1 MTEANNI
8 ILDNICDDIY
18 SIISS
23 RDTEAYTHLL
33 SIITLSI
40 EVIAEQFKDM
50 SAITLVNRIRD
61 VIEHDEQ
68 AEQEGG
74 DICDTS
80 INKHQ

>member
-1 MTEANNI
+1 MTETNNI
-8 ILDNICDDIY
+8 ILDKICDDIY
-18 SIISS
+18 SVISS

-40 EVIAEQFKDM
+40 EAIAEQFQDM
-50 SAITLVNRIRD
+50 SAITLVNRMRD

-74 DICDTS
+74 DICEAS
-80 INKHQ
+80 FSKY

>member
-18 SIISS
+18 SVISS
-23 RDTEAYTHLL
+23 KDTEAYTHLL

-40 EVIAEQFKDM
+40 EAIAEQFQDM

-68 AEQEGG
+68 EEQEGG

-80 INKHQ
+80 FGKY